1 MASRINT
8 RISLAIEPSLIIGLG
23 IVPALAAAKGVAQAL
38 LLSSGIMLVQISTIA
53 LLYSLRRAILP
64 RYALFFTVV
73 LAGGCT
79 ALWSMVADAIMPDLF
94 LSLSFYPYLL
104 PAMLPILLAA
114 RTMPS
119 FPGRQEPVFRAITTG
134 LSACVMLC
142 VVALLR
148 ETIGSGTLCGHPIC
162 YSPPFAW
169 AASTSGALT
178 IAALIAGIF
187 AAFHHATTP
196 RTREADH
203 AS

>member
-8 RISLAIEPSLIIGLG
+8 RIPLAIEPSLIIGLG
-23 IVPALAAAKGVAQAL
+23 LVPALAAATGVAQAL
-38 LLSSGIMLVQISTIA
+38 LLSSGIMLVQISAIA
-53 LLYSLRRAILP
+53 LLLLLRRAILP

-73 LAGGCT
+73 FAGGCT
-79 ALWSMVADAIMPDLF
+79 ALWSMVADAIVPDLF

-114 RTMPS
+114 RTFP
-119 FPGRQEPVFRAITTG
+119 FPGRREPIFRAIITG

-142 VVALLR
+142 FVALLR
-148 ETIGSGTLCGHPIC
+148 ETIGSGTLCGLQIC
-162 YSPPFAW
+162 NRPPFAW

-178 IAALIAGIF
+178 LAALIAGIF
-187 AAFHHATTP
+187 ATLHRAITP
-196 RTREADH
+196 RTRESNH

>member
-1 MASRINT
+1 MP
-8 RISLAIEPSLIIGLG
+8 LAIEPSLIIGLG

-53 LLYSLRRAILP
+53 LLFCLRRAILP

-79 ALWSMVADAIMPDLF
+79 ALWSMVVDAIVPDLF

-104 PAMLPILLAA
+104 PAMLPLPLAA
-114 RTMPS
+114 RAVLP
-119 FPGRQEPVFRAITTG
+119 FRGRREPVFRAIIAGFLT
-134 LSACVMLC
+134 CVMLC
-142 VVALLR
+142 MVALLR
-148 ETIGSGTLCGHPIC
+148 ETIGSGTLCGHPIFNR
-162 YSPPFAW
+162 PPFVW

-178 IAALIAGIF
+178 LAALIAGIF
-187 AAFHHATTP
+187 AAFHRATTP